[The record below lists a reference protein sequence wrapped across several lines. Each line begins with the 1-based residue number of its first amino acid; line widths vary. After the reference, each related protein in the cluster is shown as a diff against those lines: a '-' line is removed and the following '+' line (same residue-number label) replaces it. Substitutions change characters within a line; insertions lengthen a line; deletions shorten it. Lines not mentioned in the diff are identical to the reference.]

1 MSKKNLIVV
10 AALLFVL
17 SLVTAACGSN
27 NNASSGSSPSASAAS
42 PSESASPSPS
52 PSESPSP
59 SASEPAQEV
68 TLKVGAAPV
77 PHAEILEFVKPKLK
91 EEGVNL
97 EVVILDDEGQLNP
110 ALQEKQI
117 DANYFQ
123 HVPYLDSVKGEKGY
137 DFAVTTKVHVE
148 PIGFYSDKLKSKDE
162 IKEGATIGIPN
173 NPSNEYRALV
183 LLQQQGL
190 IKLKDGLTT
199 YEATPK
205 DIVENPKKLKFI
217 EADSATLPRSLP
229 DLDGAVINTNLVLE
243 AKIDPQSALFR
254 EDANSPYANVIVVR
268 SGDENREEIKKL
280 DAALTSPDVKK
291 FIEEKYGVAVVPAF

>member
-1 MSKKNLIVV
+1 MSKKSSLVLI
-10 AALLFVL
+10 ALLFVI
-17 SLVTAACGSN
+17 SLVVSGCGSN
-27 NNASSGSSPSASAAS
+27 NNKEASSS
-42 PSESASPSPS
+42 SPSPS
-52 PSESPSP
+52 PSASSPSASPSDSASPSP
-59 SASEPAQEV
+59 SASEPAKEV
-68 TLKVGAAPV
+68 TLKVGAAAV
-77 PHAEILEFVKPKLK
+77 PHAEILEFIKPKLK

-97 EVVILDDEGQLNP
+97 EVVVLDDEGQLNP

-123 HVPYLDSVKGEKGY
+123 HVPYLDSVKDEKGY
-137 DFAVTTKVHVE
+137 NFVVTTKVHVE
-148 PIGFYSDKLKSKDE
+148 PIGFYSNKLKSKDD
-162 IKEGATIGIPN
+162 IKEGAKIGIPN

-205 DIVENPKKLKFI
+205 DIVDNPKKLKFV

-229 DLDGAVINTNLVLE
+229 DLDGAIINTNLVLE
-243 AKIDPQSALFR
+243 AKIDPKSALFR

-268 SGDENREEIKKL
+268 QGDENREEIKKL
-280 DAALTSPDVKK
+280 DAALTTPEVKK
-291 FIEEKYGVAVVPAF
+291 FIQDKYGVAVVPAF